1 MKLTS
6 KNIGNLTINDLI
18 GNELE
23 CECGNVHVMSTK
35 YVVVEEEATR
45 KLPQIIEKLGYKNI
59 LIIADTNTYKVA
71 GGKVNESLDKSKLNI
86 KNFVFN
92 TLENDLVPNE
102 EAVGKILVHAQKGL
116 EVIIAIGTGTLN
128 DLAKFVSY
136 QLNIP
141 SIVVATAP
149 SMDGFASTGAA
160 LIIGNLKKTYVTDC
174 PKVII
179 GDVNIFKDAPMDMI
193 VAGFGDIVGKYSAIC
208 DWKLSQLINKEYF
221 CEVSCKIV
229 ENSMKKCIENTLGIK
244 NRDKTAIKNLMDA
257 LILTGIAMSYV
268 GNSRPASGSEHH
280 MSHYL
285 EMMFQFEGKEP
296 VLHGAKVGIATVITT
311 KLRELLAKSTINFDE
326 AIVKAENFDQTQ
338 WEKSIE
344 EFYQSAAK
352 GIIDINEKEQR
363 NSIEKRLERIKF
375 IRENLDKILKIIKD
389 VPKTQEIIEILK
401 SVGAPYTPAQVG
413 IDEKMLVDCIKMA
426 KEVRTRY
433 TILNLLSDIGVLDDF
448 ACIVRDYIE
457 KEKV

>member
-6 KNIGNLTINDLI
+6 RNIGNKTINDLI
-18 GNELE
+18 GNELG
-23 CECGNVHVMSTK
+23 CECGKVHSMSTK
-35 YVVVEEEATR
+35 YVVVEEDGIS

-71 GGKVNESLDKSKLNI
+71 GSKVNESLDKKKLNI

-92 TLENDLVPNE
+92 TLKNDLVPNE
-102 EAVGKILVHAQKGL
+102 EAVGKILVQVEKGL

-128 DLAKFVSY
+128 DLAKFISY
-136 QLNIP
+136 QLGIP
-141 SIVVATAP
+141 SIVVGTAP

-160 LIIGNLKKTYVTDC
+160 LIIGNLKITYVTDC

-179 GDVNIFKDAPMDMI
+179 GDVNILKDAPLDMI

-221 CEVSCKIV
+221 CEVSCKMV
-229 ENSMKKCIENTLGIK
+229 ENSMKKCIENTEGIK
-244 NRDKTAIKNLMDA
+244 NRDKIAIKYLMEA

-280 MSHYL
+280 LSHYL
-285 EMMFQFEGKEP
+285 EMMFQFEEKEP
-296 VLHGAKVGIATVITT
+296 VLHGVKVGISTVLTT
-311 KLRELLAKSTINFDE
+311 KLRELFAESTINFDE
-326 AIVKAENFDQTQ
+326 AIIKSENFDKTL
-338 WEKSIE
+338 WEKNVE
-344 EFYQSAAK
+344 KFYQNAAK
-352 GIIDINEKEQR
+352 EIIDINVKEQR

-375 IRENLDKILKIIKD
+375 IRENLDKIIEIIKD
-389 VPKTQEIIEILK
+389 VPTAEEIKEILK
-401 SVGAPYTPAQVG
+401 SVGAPYIPTQVG
-413 IDEKMLVDCIKMA
+413 IDDQMIIDCIKMA

-433 TILNLLSDIGVLDDF
+433 TILNLLEDVGVLEDF
-448 ACIVRDYIE
+448 ACIVR
-457 KEKV
+457 